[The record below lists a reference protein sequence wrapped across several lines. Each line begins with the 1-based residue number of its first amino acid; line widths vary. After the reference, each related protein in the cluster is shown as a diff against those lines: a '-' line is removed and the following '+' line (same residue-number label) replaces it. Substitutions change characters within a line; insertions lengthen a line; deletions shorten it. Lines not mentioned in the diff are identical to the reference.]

1 MLRCLVNVFFCFC
14 FIFNCKFIYIYI
26 YIYIYIKLKTVA
38 YVVMSSHGLV
48 YPDSH
53 VASKLE
59 RQVELFSR
67 GMVDLEAPK

>member
-1 MLRCLVNVFFCFC
+1 M
-14 FIFNCKFIYIYI
+14 YIYI

-38 YVVMSSHGLV
+38 YVVMSSHDLV

-67 GMVDLEAPK
+67 GMVDLEAPKWIFTAFWPFL

>member
-1 MLRCLVNVFFCFC
+1 MSFFVFVLFSIVNLC
-14 FIFNCKFIYIYI
+14 IYI

-38 YVVMSSHGLV
+38 YVVMSSHDLV